1 MISTQDTATMA
12 SIQNSKPGLLSIIRE
27 ALGKDN
33 PVLAQVLGICSAL
46 AITGLVST
54 TLVMGLAL
62 MLVTSLSCLMVSL
75 LRNTIPY
82 RVRLMVQMMVIS
94 VFVILV
100 HLYLRAYHLEMSKAL
115 GPYVG
120 LIITNCIV
128 LGRCEAFAIRSK
140 PLPAFLDGLANGA
153 GYALVLLCIAVIR
166 ELLGGGTLLGHS
178 VFPASFQPAMFL
190 KTAPGA
196 FLTLGVVVWVVK
208 SIWPQTGAAP
218 DHES

>member
-1 MISTQDTATMA
+1 MA
-12 SIQNSKPGLLSIIRE
+12 SSQNSKSGSMGIIRE

-33 PVLAQVLGICSAL
+33 PVLVQVLGICSAL
-46 AITGLVST
+46 AVTSLVST

-62 MLVTSLSCLMVSL
+62 MIVTSLSCLLVSL
-75 LRNTIPY
+75 LRDTIPY
-82 RVRLMVQMMVIS
+82 RVRLMVQMMLIS
-94 VFVILV
+94 VLVILI
-100 HLYLRAYHLEMSKAL
+100 HLYLRAYHLEMSKSL

-128 LGRCEAFAIRSK
+128 LGRCEAFALRSK

-153 GYALVLLCIAVIR
+153 GYALVLLAIAIIR
-166 ELLGGGTLLGHS
+166 EPLGGGTLLGYN
-178 VFPASFQPAMFL
+178 VVPAGFQPAMFF

-208 SIWPQTGAAP
+208 SIWPQRGGVP
-218 DHES
+218 DHEG

>member
-1 MISTQDTATMA
+1 MA
-12 SIQNSKPGLLSIIRE
+12 SSQSSKSGPMGIIRE

-33 PVLAQVLGICSAL
+33 PVLVQVLGICSAL
-46 AITGLVST
+46 AVTSLVST

-62 MLVTSLSCLMVSL
+62 MIVTSLSCLLVSL
-75 LRNTIPY
+75 LRDTIPY
-82 RVRLMVQMMVIS
+82 RVRLMVQMMLIS
-94 VFVILV
+94 VLVILI
-100 HLYLRAYHLEMSKAL
+100 HLYLRAYHLEMSKSL

-128 LGRCEAFAIRSK
+128 LGRCEAFALRSK

-153 GYALVLLCIAVIR
+153 GYALVLLAIAIIR
-166 ELLGGGTLLGHS
+166 EPLGGGTLLGYN
-178 VFPASFQPAMFL
+178 VVPTGFQPAMFF

-208 SIWPQTGAAP
+208 SIWPQRGDAP
-218 DHES
+218 DHEG